1 MATGRSAHDER
12 TTRTLWYAEKGVVDV
27 RREPL
32 RAPHADEVLVRTL
45 FSGVSRGTE
54 RLVLSGAIGQSEWE
68 RMRAPLQVGDFP
80 FPVKYGYCAA
90 GVVEQGPPAL
100 LGQMVFVLHPHQER
114 FIVPA
119 SMAVPI
125 ADAIPARRATLAA
138 AMETALN
145 AIWDAGA
152 GPADRI
158 VVVGGGSIGLL
169 IGYLASRLPGAAV
182 TLVDIAAER
191 ATIAHALGLGFALPD
206 RAPGEADVVFHT
218 SATAAGLATAIRSA
232 GFEAPVVELS
242 WYGQETAAADLG
254 GAFHSRRLRL
264 VSSQVSAVA
273 PNRRPR
279 WSHRRRLEAALS
291 LLQDAVLDQLITAEI
306 AFDEA
311 PLKLPQLLR
320 PGAPGLAAVI
330 SYAIA

>member
-1 MATGRSAHDER
+1 MAARRSANGDR
-12 TTRTLWYAEKGVVDV
+12 NTRALWYAEKGVVDL
-27 RREPL
+27 RLEPL
-32 RAPHADEVLVRTL
+32 RAPRADEVLVRTL

-90 GVVEQGPPAL
+90 GVIEQGPPAL

-114 FIVPA
+114 FIVPS

-125 ADAIPARRATLAA
+125 PDPISARRATLAA
-138 AMETALN
+138 TMETALN

-158 VVVGGGSIGLL
+158 VVVGGGSVGLL
-169 IGYLASRLPGAAV
+169 VGYLASRLPGAAV
-182 TLVDIAAER
+182 TVVDVAADR
-191 ATIAHALGLGFALPD
+191 ATIANALGMEFARPEM
-206 RAPGEADVVFHT
+206 APEDADAVFHT
-218 SATAAGLATAIRSA
+218 SATAAGLATAIRST
-232 GFEAPVVELS
+232 GFEAPIVELS
-242 WYGQETAAADLG
+242 WYGKEPVAAALG

-264 VSSQVSAVA
+264 VSSQVSQIA

-279 WSHRRRLEAALS
+279 WSHRRRLETALS
-291 LLQDAVLDQLITAEI
+291 LLDDPVLDQLITTEI
-306 AFDEA
+306 TFDEA
-311 PLKLPQLLR
+311 PMKLPQLLR
-320 PGAPGLAAVI
+320 VGSPGLAAII
-330 SYAIA
+330 SYPV

>member
-1 MATGRSAHDER
+1 MVAVRS
-12 TTRTLWYAEKGVVDV
+12 
-27 RREPL
+27 EPL
-32 RAPHADEVLVRTL
+32 RAPGTDEVLVRTL

-100 LGQMVFVLHPHQER
+100 VGRTVFVLHPHQER

-119 SMAVPI
+119 SMAVPVP
-125 ADAIPARRATLAA
+125 DAVPARRATLAA

-145 AIWDAGA
+145 AIWDAEA

-158 VVVGGGSIGLL
+158 VVVGGGSVGLL
-169 IGYLASRLPGAAV
+169 VGYLTSQLPGAAV
-182 TLVDIAAER
+182 TLVDVAAER
-191 ATIAHALGLGFALPD
+191 AIVADALGLGFALPD
-206 RAPGEADVVFHT
+206 QAPENADVVFHS

-232 GFEAPVVELS
+232 GFEAPIVELS
-242 WYGQETAAADLG
+242 WYGEGTVAASLG

-264 VSSQVSAVA
+264 VASQVSHVA
-273 PNRRPR
+273 PNHRPR
-279 WSHRRRLEAALS
+279 WNHRRRLETALS
-291 LLQDAVLDQLITAEI
+291 LLQDPILDRLITDEI
-306 AFDEA
+306 DFDEA
-311 PLKLPQLLR
+311 PLQLPRLLS
-320 PGAPGLAAVI
+320 PSAPGVATVI
-330 SYAIA
+330 RYDACQ